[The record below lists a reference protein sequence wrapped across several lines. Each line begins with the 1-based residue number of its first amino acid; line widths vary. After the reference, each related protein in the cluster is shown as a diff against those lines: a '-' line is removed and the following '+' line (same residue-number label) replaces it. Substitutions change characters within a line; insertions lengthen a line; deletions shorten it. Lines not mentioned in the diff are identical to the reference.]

1 MHLPSH
7 KSCCICIHIPCTK
20 CISYYRTVVIYCFFN
35 CLFLCLY
42 SPYFVRI
49 IVYWQTILSSLIAAI
64 GRTYENKRARNLNP
78 PSCARTKKRFTDEKR
93 LDSER
98 WLHYLNKDKSHIH
111 HTHTHI
117 FTKSTYRI
125 FFTYFFFYFFLHG
138 KYTKTPI

>member
-1 MHLPSH
+1 MWYSSYEWTRFSLAGN
-7 KSCCICIHIPCTK
+7 ILR
-20 CISYYRTVVIYCFFN
+20 IS
-35 CLFLCLY
+35 
-42 SPYFVRI
+42 
-49 IVYWQTILSSLIAAI
+49 ILNREPVEIFDISI

-125 FFTYFFFYFFLHG
+125 FFTYFFFTFFCMGSIQKHQFKIIQLQ
-138 KYTKTPI
+138 KQIKPLIYKCDQW